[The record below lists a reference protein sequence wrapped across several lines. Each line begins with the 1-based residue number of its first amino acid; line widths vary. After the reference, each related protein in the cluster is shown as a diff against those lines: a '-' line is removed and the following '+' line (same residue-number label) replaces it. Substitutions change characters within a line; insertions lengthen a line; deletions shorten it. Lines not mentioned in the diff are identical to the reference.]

1 MGVTERTEK
10 GGGTPTSPPPEAA
23 RLAHFGDVSPFPP
36 EGPSEAGGDA
46 AQPQAQ
52 QDGAPVSGGPSST
65 RPHLAAGRWPRSR
78 TWLSLLPRKVGTA
91 TYPSHGAVMRIKCDL
106 ARNVLRRVWWLHPR
120 LSSRPSRA
128 ITKGTLLRDTVCTAV
143 CLVKYTSPTIY
154 RFNHS

>member
-1 MGVTERTEK
+1 MGVTERREK

-23 RLAHFGDVSPFPP
+23 RLAHFRDVSPFPP

-78 TWLSLLPRKVGTA
+78 TWLSLLLRKVGTA

-106 ARNVLRRVWWLHPR
+106 ARNVLRSVWWLHPR

-128 ITKGTLLRDTVCTAV
+128 ITKGTAWAAG
-143 CLVKYTSPTIY
+143 SPRGSLFPGNAIT
-154 RFNHS
+154 